1 MLENS
6 YRCHHIAC
14 ESQKDVRKNLQKEH
28 IVSKRRIVKLT
39 SVSLEFM
46 LVAASTIVVA
56 PFFIG

>member
-1 MLENS
+1 
-6 YRCHHIAC
+6 
-14 ESQKDVRKNLQKEH
+14 LQKEH